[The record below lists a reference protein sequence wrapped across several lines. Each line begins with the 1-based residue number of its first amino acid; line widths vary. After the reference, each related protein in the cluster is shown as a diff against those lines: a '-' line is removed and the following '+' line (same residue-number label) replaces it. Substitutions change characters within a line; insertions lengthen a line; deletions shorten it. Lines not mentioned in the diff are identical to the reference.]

1 MSTDVT
7 RRQFVVRSA
16 GLLATTTL
24 GGSLLAA
31 CGSSGGSTL
40 STLMWED
47 YATPGVVGTFQNRE
61 GVTIDNAPLATNDEI
76 LTKLRAGGA
85 GSTSV
90 ASPGVAFVGAQI
102 EADVLEPLELE
113 RIPNVRR
120 YFPEF
125 AAEMRDKLTVDG
137 KTYGIPVAW
146 GLDTMVYNASKIPEP
161 PRSWMDVMKPEYKG
175 KVLLVEGPQA
185 NFEIWPRV
193 IGGWDPSRLTH
204 DQLDQ
209 TTDFLIRLKRTQVRS
224 IASSNDD
231 IARMFAAGEVWITA
245 SGANPATQPVANR
258 LGGDRVAFTIPQEGA
273 ATWADSLALPKGAPN
288 ADAAYA
294 FLDYMLA
301 PRPQA
306 QHAKEFFAGVVVED
320 AVALVGDENRSI
332 VPYDDIAS
340 LVRRAPLFTFPPSGG
355 EYTTPR
361 DWNDAWARIAAA

>member
-1 MSTDVT
+1 MTSDVT
-7 RRQFVVRSA
+7 RRQFVARSVA
-16 GLLATTTL
+16 VAATTTL

-31 CGSSGGSTL
+31 CGAGSSSGTL

-47 YATPGVVGTFQNRE
+47 YATKGVVGAFERRK
-61 GVTIDNAPLATNDEI
+61 GITIDNSPLGTNDEI
-76 LTKLRAGGA
+76 LTKLRAGGS

-90 ASPGVAFVGAQI
+90 ASPGIAFVPAQI
-102 EADVLEPLELE
+102 EAGVLEPLDLA
-113 RIPNVRR
+113 RIPNVRN
-120 YFPEF
+120 YFPAF
-125 AAEMRDKLTVDG
+125 AAQLREKLTVDG

-146 GLDTMVYNASKIPEP
+146 GLDTMVYNQTRIPEP
-161 PRSWMDVMKPEYKG
+161 PRSWMDVLKPEYKG

-193 IGGWDPSRLTH
+193 IGGWDPARLTR
-204 DQLDQ
+204 DQLDK

-245 SGANPATQPVANR
+245 SGSNPATQPVAER
-258 LGGDRVAFTIPQEGA
+258 LGGDRVRFTIPKEGA
-273 ATWADSLALPKGAPN
+273 ATWCDSLAIPKSPPN

-294 FLDYMLA
+294 FLNYMLE

-306 QHAKEFFAGVVVED
+306 EHAREFYAGVVVRA
-320 AVALVGDENRSI
+320 AVPLVGDENRSI
-332 VPYDDIAS
+332 VPYDQIDR
-340 LVRRAPLFTFPPSGG
+340 LTKQAPVFTFPPSSG
-355 EYTTPR
+355 YTTPS